1 MPALNDDV
9 LTLDSALSFMSVT
22 PGAADDTFVPDEDNS
37 LEPLNSDIPD
47 NDQPSREPAKAD
59 DEIAADASD
68 QDAPADETASDEAAT
83 SDEEVDQGDDALPP
97 IEAPSSWKT
106 EEKAVWDALPRKAQE
121 AISRREQDN
130 TKELRNLQNG
140 SAEQR
145 KAVDAEVGKLKA
157 LTGQID
163 VLLNRDVEALSR
175 EFPEIRSEADV
186 VALSISDPA
195 RYSVFDAK
203 LKALNSANQTRE
215 AVAKEVLAK
224 ETKAAEEAQTAHF
237 AEAKGKLLEA
247 FPAWKDLEVAKRET
261 TELQDYVIKTYR
273 VPEAAARSAIDPVT
287 YQIAQKAM
295 LYDRAQ
301 AAKQASVQR
310 VPPRTVKP
318 GNQSGSPKQAAR
330 EDARRTQLARLDETG
345 SIEDAVGLLRG

>member
-1 MPALNDDV
+1 MPAPNDDV
-9 LTLDSALSFMSVT
+9 LTLDSALGLMSLPT
-22 PGAADDTFVPDEDNS
+22 AEAGADFVPDEDNS

-47 NDQPSREPAKAD
+47 NDQPVREPAKAD
-59 DEIAADASD
+59 DEIAAASEEDAT
-68 QDAPADETASDEAAT
+68 ADETASDEAAT
-83 SDEEVDQGDDALPP
+83 NDEEVDQGDDALPP

-106 EEKAVWDALPRKAQE
+106 EEKVVWDALPRKAQE

-140 SAEQR
+140 TAEQR

-224 ETKAAEEAQTAHF
+224 ETKAAEEAQTAHY

-261 TELQDYVIKTYR
+261 TELQDYVIKAYR
-273 VPEAAARSAIDPVT
+273 VPEAVARSAIDPVT

-295 LYDRAQ
+295 LYDRAL
-301 AAKQASVQR
+301 AAKQKSVQR

-318 GNQSGSPKQAAR
+318 GTQSGSPKQAAR

-345 SIEDAVGLLRG
+345 SIEDAMGLLRG

>member
-1 MPALNDDV
+1 MPAPNDDV
-9 LTLDSALSFMSVT
+9 LTLDSALGLMSL
-22 PGAADDTFVPDEDNS
+22 PADEAGADFVPDEDNS
-37 LEPLNSDIPD
+37 LEPLNSDIDD

-68 QDAPADETASDEAAT
+68 KDAPADETASDEAAT
-83 SDEEVDQGDDALPP
+83 NDEEVDQGDDALPP

-215 AVAKEVLAK
+215 AVAKEVSAK
-224 ETKAAEEAQTAHF
+224 EAKAAEEAQTAHF

-261 TELQDYVIKTYR
+261 TELQDYAIKQGA
-273 VPEAAARSAIDPVT
+273 PEAAARSTVDPVI
-287 YQIAQKAM
+287 YKLAQKAM
-295 LYDRAQ
+295 LYDRAL
-301 AAKQASVQR
+301 AAKQKSVQR

-345 SIEDAVGLLRG
+345 SIEDAMGLLRG